1 MLAGTFPFRSLP
13 SDDRRLERP
22 CGLVGRSRVLGN
34 SRQGRVLGMTSE
46 EQIRRLEDVVILLGN
61 VVERRLGAFGTDL
74 DPATAAEGDRVH
86 QWASAV
92 RVERERS

>member
-1 MLAGTFPFRSLP
+1 MPAGTNPIRSLP

-22 CGLVGRSRVLGN
+22 CGLVGRSWVLGN
-34 SRQGRVLGMTSE
+34 SRRGRVLGMKRE
-46 EQIRRLEDVVILLGN
+46 EQIRHLEDVEILLGN

-74 DPATAAEGDRVH
+74 DPAATEGDRSH
-86 QWASAV
+86 QWANAV